1 MRDLQD
7 IVPELTGRGALK
19 ATEQP
24 IDTGTAAG
32 KVSLDMLGF
41 FAVFETN
48 LRRERRAEG
57 IAAVKA
63 RGACTGGK
71 ARIDPEAVRK
81 LLSEGVRPA
90 HIARQL
96 GISPATV
103 YKFVPKPSDVATV

>member
-41 FAVFETN
+41 LLCSKPTCDVN
-48 LRRERRAEG
+48 
-57 IAAVKA
+57 AAP
-63 RGACTGGK
+63 RGSQ
-71 ARIDPEAVRK
+71 R
-81 LLSEGVRPA
+81 
-90 HIARQL
+90 
-96 GISPATV
+96 
-103 YKFVPKPSDVATV
+103 